1 MFVAHS
7 LTHRANR
14 SVFSRSKSPGFRNF
28 PNTLSEAF
36 LIAFRYGDGM
46 VLARMFL
53 CSVDSASPDEVLT
66 QNRAG
71 QTSAGNETSTPRIL
85 CRCGGGIELYSCRRP
100 APRIATSLQQTN
112 PGPRGG
118 AWSEF
123 VSARTQRSLTD
134 TGWKSV
140 FN

>member
-14 SVFSRSKSPGFRNF
+14 SISSRSKSPGFRNF

-46 VLARMFL
+46 VLKRIFLCL

-66 QNRAG
+66 QKSGG
-71 QTSAGNETSTPRIL
+71 QTSGGNETSTPRIL
-85 CRCGGGIELYSCRRP
+85 CRCGGGIEFYSCRRP
-100 APRIATSLQQTN
+100 APRVATSLQQTN

-118 AWSEF
+118 ARSEF

-134 TGWKSV
+134 TG
-140 FN
+140 